1 MLSYANTDFTKLTDL
16 EKAAQCHLFPFT
28 FEHLRDHHAMEAAGT
43 IEMRALDICHF
54 VKMLQDKMDSATGL
68 DHAEFEE
75 MYSLTRAIIAMAV
88 AIGAPA
94 DALHERVKFLE
105 QELAKAA
112 HREPAAA

>member
-1 MLSYANTDFTKLTDL
+1 MLNYAKTDFAKLTDL
-16 EKAAQCHLFPFT
+16 ERAAQCQLFPFT
-28 FEHLRDHHAMEAAGT
+28 FEHLREHQWMEAATT

-54 VKMLQDKMDSATGL
+54 VKMLQDKLDAASGL

-75 MYSLTRAIIAMAV
+75 MYSLTRAIVAMAV
-88 AIGAPA
+88 AIGTPA
-94 DALHERVKFLE
+94 DAMHERLKLLE

>member
-1 MLSYANTDFTKLTDL
+1 MLNYAKTDFAKLTDL
-16 EKAAQCHLFPFT
+16 ERVAQCQLFPFT
-28 FEHLRDHHAMEAAGT
+28 FEHLREHQWMEAAST

-54 VKMLQDKMDSATGL
+54 VKMLQDKLDAASGL

-75 MYSLTRAIIAMAV
+75 MSSLTRAIVAMAV
-88 AIGAPA
+88 AIGTPA
-94 DALHERVKFLE
+94 DAMHERLKLLE